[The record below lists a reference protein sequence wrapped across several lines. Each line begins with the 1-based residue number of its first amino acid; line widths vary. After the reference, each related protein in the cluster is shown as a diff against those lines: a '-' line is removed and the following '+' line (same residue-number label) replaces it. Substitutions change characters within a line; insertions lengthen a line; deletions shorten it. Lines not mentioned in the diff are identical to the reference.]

1 MSPPSVTLNCRL
13 LCACGCAYN
22 IDTDSGAYRPPPGDP
37 YGPVVAYLT
46 APTPISGGDDRIDAC
61 LVGESADGVIVAFRG
76 TLPPSWQSWP
86 SVLDWLQDLMCE
98 PESRP
103 NLPGKVHTGFY
114 DASSAIIDAV
124 AAEVKR
130 LNPAGAKSVYV
141 TGHSL
146 GGAMAAIGAWIMQ
159 APPYGIKI
167 AQVVTFASPK
177 PGDGTFQAAYQ
188 KVFTDHARYENYDD
202 LVPLLPP
209 ADDFIKAVAEI
220 PVIGELFKQAANWDY
235 QPVGTLS
242 YIESAADG
250 YKVTP
255 DYPLLM
261 DERLAE
267 VAFELG
273 KDIYD
278 ENFSSFGNAHSC
290 LCGFGYM
297 SGTCPAAVCSGAAA
311 A

>member
-1 MSPPSVTLNCRL
+1 MSPPSVTLHCRL

-22 IDTDSGAYRPPPGDP
+22 IDTSTGRYEPPKGDRL
-37 YGPVVAYLT
+37 GPVVAYLSP
-46 APTPISGGDDRIDAC
+46 PTPISGGDDRIDAC
-61 LVGESADGVIVAFRG
+61 LVGENADGVIVAFRG

-114 DASSAIIDAV
+114 DATSAIIAAV

-130 LNPAGAKSVYV
+130 LNPAGSKPVYV

-146 GGAMAAIGAWIMQ
+146 GGAMASVGAWIMQ
-159 APPYGIKI
+159 AQPSAIRI

-177 PGDGTFQAAYQ
+177 PGDGAFQAAYQ
-188 KVFTDHARYENYDD
+188 KLFANHVRYESYDD

-220 PVIGELFKQAANWDY
+220 PVIGDLFKQAESWDY
-235 QPVGTLS
+235 QPVGTLR
-242 YIESAADG
+242 YIESAADA

-255 DYPLLM
+255 DTPLLM
-261 DERLAE
+261 DERLLEVVAE
-267 VAFELG
+267 LAEDVV
-273 KDIYD
+273 DWD
-278 ENFSSFGNAHSC
+278 FSSFGQAHSC
-290 LCGFGYM
+290 ACGEGYM
-297 SGTCPAAVCSGAAA
+297 GGTCPIAVCQAAPIA
-311 A
+311 